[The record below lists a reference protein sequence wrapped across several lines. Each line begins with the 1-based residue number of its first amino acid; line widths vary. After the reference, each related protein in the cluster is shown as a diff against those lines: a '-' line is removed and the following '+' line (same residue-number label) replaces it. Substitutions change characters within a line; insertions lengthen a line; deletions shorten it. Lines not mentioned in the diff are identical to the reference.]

1 MTAAAVFKRVT
12 IYHSDGTY
20 TPVDVSKTCD
30 YAAPARAIY
39 WGARQI
45 MLELGQLEP
54 GDIIDY
60 EIDKKGFTYA
70 LLGDMPQ
77 EGDDSRFIPP
87 MRGQFYDIVP
97 FWSSDPT
104 LRKVYRVS
112 LPAEKEIQFQ
122 FYQGD
127 CSSSMRYEDGR
138 KVYTFAKNEM
148 MPFRR
153 EPNMVDLYDAAP
165 KLMMSTTPD
174 WKEKSRW
181 FYGVNEDYG
190 SFTAIPEA
198 QKKVDE
204 LIRGKKTELEKVA
217 VLTHWVADNIRYAG
231 ISMGKGEGFTLHNLK
246 MNYTDRCGVCKD
258 IAGTLIAFLRMAG
271 FEAFPAMT
279 MAGSRVETIPA
290 DHFNHCVAVVKL
302 SDGTMMPLDP
312 TWVPFCREL
321 WSSAEQQQNYLPGTP
336 EGTDLC
342 ITPISAPENH
352 YVRIQ
357 ANNVLDDKGT
367 LKGSFT
373 IEAEGQSDSNIRRI
387 FTTGFQS
394 EWKNALER
402 QLLNVSPKARL
413 EGVDYGRS
421 PKDYRRAPIRMTFRY
436 EIPDYALKSDQ
447 GVLIFKPFVLNNL
460 YTQVLSYLRIDTN
473 LEERKYGFKDAC
485 SRLVELEE
493 TLRIPSGYQL
503 QGGEKLENLDGP
515 GAGFTGY
522 LGQDGNRL
530 QLKTSLRLKKRVYE
544 ASDWGQFP

>member
-1 MTAAAVFKRVT
+1 
-12 IYHSDGTY
+12 
-20 TPVDVSKTCD
+20 
-30 YAAPARAIY
+30 
-39 WGARQI
+39 
-45 MLELGQLEP
+45 
-54 GDIIDY
+54 
-60 EIDKKGFTYA
+60 
-70 LLGDMPQ
+70 
-77 EGDDSRFIPP
+77 
-87 MRGQFYDIVP
+87 
-97 FWSSDPT
+97 
-104 LRKVYRVS
+104 
-112 LPAEKEIQFQ
+112 
-122 FYQGD
+122 
-127 CSSSMRYEDGR
+127 
-138 KVYTFAKNEM
+138 M

-421 PKDYRRAPIRMTFRY
+421 PKDYQRAPIRMTFRY

-503 QGGEKLENLDGP
+503 LGGEKLEILDGP

-544 ASDWGQFP
+544 ASDWDSFRKAVNAAKKCGEYIVLKK